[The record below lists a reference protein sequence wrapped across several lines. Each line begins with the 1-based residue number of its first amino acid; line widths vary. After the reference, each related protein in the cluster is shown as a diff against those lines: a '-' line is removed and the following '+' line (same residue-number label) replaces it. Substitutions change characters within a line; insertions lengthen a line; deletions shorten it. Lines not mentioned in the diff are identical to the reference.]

1 MKKKNFIL
9 ILTIVSIYISTGV
22 FAQDISDKEKQREEE
37 IKKLDEMRKKTIT
50 LHTNLR
56 DEQAKPFWLVYDAY
70 SGEKELIIQKL
81 RRLRSKARTQ
91 SDDELKKNF
100 KKRFSL
106 REEEIAVERKYFD
119 KFLAVISIRQILEVY
134 KAEKHLRKRIIRE
147 IRGKPK
153 GHKQGKS

>member
-1 MKKKNFIL
+1 MA
-9 ILTIVSIYISTGV
+9 TTSI
-22 FAQDISDKEKQREEE
+22 FAQKLTDEQKVKLETLKKE
-37 IKKLDEMRKKTIT
+37 IIT
-50 LHTNLR
+50 EQANLR